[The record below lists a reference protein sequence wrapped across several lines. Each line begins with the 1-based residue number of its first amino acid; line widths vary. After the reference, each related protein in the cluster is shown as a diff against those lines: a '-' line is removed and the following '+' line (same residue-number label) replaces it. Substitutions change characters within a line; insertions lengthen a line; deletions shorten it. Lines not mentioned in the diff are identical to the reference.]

1 MMGVLTNCINSWQTM
16 NTKMTLYH
24 ITSEQLRINEL
35 LEESGGELT
44 PEIEEALML
53 NAENF
58 KIKAEG
64 YIESISRYKA
74 LAEAADVRI
83 KEMQRIKKTSE
94 NIEKRLKDCLL
105 QAMMV
110 MGVDKMELG
119 LRKLSIRNTSAV
131 NITDE
136 AHIPAEYIII
146 EQKYDKTRI
155 KDALKNGETIPGT
168 ELVTNK
174 SIQIR

>member
-1 MMGVLTNCINSWQTM
+1 
-16 NTKMTLYH
+16 MTLYH

-58 KIKAEG
+58 EIKADG

-83 KEMQRIKKTSE
+83 KEMQRIKKTAE
-94 NIEKRLKDCLL
+94 NIEKRLKERLL

-110 MGVDKMELG
+110 MEVDKMEIG
-119 LRKLSIRNTSAV
+119 LRKLSFRNSTAV
-131 NITDE
+131 SITDE
-136 AHIPAEYIII
+136 THIPAEFIIV
-146 EQKYDKTRI
+146 ETKVDKMKI
-155 KDALKNGETIPGT
+155 KDALKNGEIIPGA
-168 ELVTNK
+168 ELVNNR

>member
-1 MMGVLTNCINSWQTM
+1 
-16 NTKMTLYH
+16 MTLYH

-58 KIKAEG
+58 EIKADG

-94 NIEKRLKDCLL
+94 NIEKRLKERLL

-110 MGVDKMELG
+110 MGVDKMEIG

-146 EQKYDKTRI
+146 EPKYDKTRI
-155 KDALKNGETIPGT
+155 KDALKSGDVIPGA

>member
-1 MMGVLTNCINSWQTM
+1 
-16 NTKMTLYH
+16 MTLYH

-58 KIKAEG
+58 EIKADG

-94 NIEKRLKDCLL
+94 NIEKRLKERLL

-110 MGVDKMELG
+110 MDVDKMEIG

-155 KDALKNGETIPGT
+155 KDALKSGDVIPGA

>member
-1 MMGVLTNCINSWQTM
+1 
-16 NTKMTLYH
+16 MTLYH

-58 KIKAEG
+58 EIKADG

-94 NIEKRLKDCLL
+94 NIEKRLKERLL
-105 QAMMV
+105 QAMVV
-110 MGVDKMELG
+110 MDVDKMELG
-119 LRKLSIRNTSAV
+119 LRKLSIRNTTAV

-155 KDALKNGETIPGT
+155 KDALKSGDVIPGA

>member
-1 MMGVLTNCINSWQTM
+1 MSKL
-16 NTKMTLYH
+16 TLYN

-58 KIKAEG
+58 EIKADG

-83 KEMQRIKKTSE
+83 KEMQRIKKTAE
-94 NIEKRLKDCLL
+94 NIEKRLKERLL

-110 MGVDKMELG
+110 MEVDKMEIG
-119 LRKLSIRNTSAV
+119 LRKLSFRNSTAV
-131 NITDE
+131 SITDE
-136 AHIPAEYIII
+136 THIPAEYIIV
-146 EQKYDKTRI
+146 ETKVDKMKI
-155 KDALKNGETIPGT
+155 KDALKNGEIIPGA
-168 ELVTNK
+168 ELVNNR

>member
-1 MMGVLTNCINSWQTM
+1 MSN
-16 NTKMTLYH
+16 MTLYH

-53 NAENF
+53 NTENF
-58 KIKAEG
+58 EIKAEG

-94 NIEKRLKDCLL
+94 NIEKRLKERLL
-105 QAMMV
+105 QAMVV
-110 MGVDKMELG
+110 MDVDKMELG
-119 LRKLSIRNTSAV
+119 LRKLSIRNTTAV

-146 EQKYDKTRI
+146 EQKCDKARI
-155 KDALKNGETIPGT
+155 KDALKNGDVIPGA

>member
-1 MMGVLTNCINSWQTM
+1 MSNLS
-16 NTKMTLYH
+16 LYH

-58 KIKAEG
+58 EIKADG

-94 NIEKRLKDCLL
+94 NIEKRLKERLL

-110 MGVDKMELG
+110 MEVDKMEIG

-131 NITDE
+131 NISDE
-136 AHIPAEYIII
+136 ARIPAEYIIV
-146 EQKYDKTRI
+146 ETKVDKMKI
-155 KDALKNGETIPGT
+155 KDALKSGDVIPGA
-168 ELVTNK
+168 ELVTNQ

>member
-1 MMGVLTNCINSWQTM
+1 
-16 NTKMTLYH
+16 MTLYH

-44 PEIEEALML
+44 PEIEEALIL

-58 KIKAEG
+58 EIKADG

-94 NIEKRLKDCLL
+94 NIEKRLKERLL

-131 NITDE
+131 NIINE
-136 AHIPAEYIII
+136 SHIPADFIII
-146 EQKYDKTRI
+146 EQKFDKTRL
-155 KDALKNGETIPGT
+155 KDALKNGETIPGA

>member
-1 MMGVLTNCINSWQTM
+1 
-16 NTKMTLYH
+16 MTLYH

-58 KIKAEG
+58 EIKADG

-94 NIEKRLKDCLL
+94 NIEKRLKERLL

-110 MGVDKMELG
+110 MEVDKMEIG

-136 AHIPAEYIII
+136 THIPAEYIII

-155 KDALKNGETIPGT
+155 KDALKNGEIIPGA
-168 ELVTNK
+168 ELLTNK

>member
-1 MMGVLTNCINSWQTM
+1 MSKL
-16 NTKMTLYH
+16 TLYN

-58 KIKAEG
+58 EIKADG

-94 NIEKRLKDCLL
+94 NIEKRLKERLL

-110 MGVDKMELG
+110 MGVDKMEIG

-136 AHIPAEYIII
+136 AHIPADYIII

-155 KDALKNGETIPGT
+155 KDALKNGEIIPGA
-168 ELVTNK
+168 ELVTNR

>member
-1 MMGVLTNCINSWQTM
+1 
-16 NTKMTLYH
+16 MTLYH

-58 KIKAEG
+58 EIKADG

-94 NIEKRLKDCLL
+94 NIEKRLKERLL

-110 MGVDKMELG
+110 MEVDKMEIG

-155 KDALKNGETIPGT
+155 KDALKNGDVIPGA

>member
-1 MMGVLTNCINSWQTM
+1 
-16 NTKMTLYH
+16 MTLYH

-58 KIKAEG
+58 EIKADG

-94 NIEKRLKDCLL
+94 NIEKRLKERLL
-105 QAMMV
+105 QAMMILG
-110 MGVDKMELG
+110 MDKMEVG
-119 LRKLSIRNTSAV
+119 LRKLSIRNTTAV
-131 NITDE
+131 SITDE

-155 KDALKNGETIPGT
+155 KDALKNGDVIPGA

>member
-1 MMGVLTNCINSWQTM
+1 MSN
-16 NTKMTLYH
+16 MTLYH

-58 KIKAEG
+58 EIKAEG

-74 LAEAADVRI
+74 LAEAADARI

-94 NIEKRLKDCLL
+94 NIEKRLKERLL
-105 QAMMV
+105 QAMVV
-110 MGVDKMELG
+110 MDVDKMELG

-155 KDALKNGETIPGT
+155 KDALKNGDVIPGA

>member
-1 MMGVLTNCINSWQTM
+1 
-16 NTKMTLYH
+16 MTLYH

-58 KIKAEG
+58 EIKADG

-94 NIEKRLKDCLL
+94 NIEKRLKERLL
-105 QAMMV
+105 QAMVV
-110 MGVDKMELG
+110 MDVDKMELG
-119 LRKLSIRNTSAV
+119 LRKLSIRNTTAV

-155 KDALKNGETIPGT
+155 KDALKSGDVIPGA
-168 ELVTNK
+168 ELVINK